1 MKVYIKAGEDFGTLA
16 RDYLGSG
23 TKWNVIA
30 AANPQ
35 YPVTWK
41 VIQTPQ
47 GPVNSPFVTLR
58 VGDPVVIPGVQDP
71 VDTTND
77 DFTFIPDPSPT
88 PNDPLVVFPDLV
100 VPAVVNPQP
109 APSPEPSYY
118 PDPSP
123 SHFDPVVQTT
133 ETKKEE
139 ESGWGKWLLIG
150 GLGLAIFGKKLFG
163 TGRSR

>member
-1 MKVYIKAGEDFGTLA
+1 MKVYIKAGQDFGTLA

-35 YPVTWK
+35 YPVTWRGG
-41 VIQTPQ
+41 IPY
-47 GPVNSPFVTLR
+47 VTLKI
-58 VGDPVVIPGVQDP
+58 GDPVEIPGVQDP
-71 VDTTND
+71 AVDTTND

-109 APSPEPSYY
+109 APIPEPSYY

-150 GLGLAIFGKKLFG
+150 GLGLVIFGKKLFG
-163 TGRSR
+163 GRK

>member
-1 MKVYIKAGEDFGTLA
+1 MQVRIKAGQDFGTLA
-16 RDYLGSG
+16 RDYLGDGS
-23 TKWNVIA
+23 KWNVIA

-41 VIQTPQ
+41 GGIPY
-47 GPVNSPFVTLR
+47 VTLK
-58 VGDPVVIPGVQDP
+58 VGDPVEIPGVQDP
-71 VDTTND
+71 TVDTTND

-109 APSPEPSYY
+109 APSPEPSY
-118 PDPSP
+118 PEDNRP
-123 SHFDPVVQTT
+123 HFEPVVQTT

-139 ESGWGKWLLIG
+139 EFDWKKWLLIG
-150 GLGLAIFGKKLFG
+150 GVGMVLFGKKLFG